1 MVITDAAIPK
11 RGIGLAGN
19 TVSLKGQRRH
29 HLRSPSPDRKNTER
43 FKACPLP
50 HSSDKGRNQIY
61 NTYMF
66 AKKSMREC
74 LGAVMEISRKLDYR

>member
-50 HSSDKGRNQIY
+50 HSSDKVNSMMAPPEKYQRNPL
-61 NTYMF
+61 
-66 AKKSMREC
+66 RER
-74 LGAVMEISRKLDYR
+74 LLQKGLYI